1 MATVAGF
8 APRSGSGPNVKKQ
21 VEQDAKMK
29 LAWGSGARLS
39 ILAAVV
45 AGLGL
50 SACGGGDSKSPAA
63 LPPPPEVGV
72 VTVAPGRADLAA
84 ELPGRLEAFRVAQ
97 VRARAAGI
105 LQKRLFTEGSDVKA
119 GQPLFEID
127 PAPYRA
133 TLASAQAQ
141 LARAEANLTQAQ
153 ALADRYAPLAKTQA
167 VSQQEALNAQA
178 AAQQAKADVAAGKA
192 AVQTAQIN
200 LGYSAVTAPIA
211 GRIGRALV
219 TEGALVG
226 QGEATPLAVVQQIDK
241 LYVNFTQSAAE
252 VMRLRQALADG
263 KLQSLG
269 KDAAKVQVLMEDGSV
284 YAQPGKLL
292 FSDLSVDAA
301 TGQITLRAELPNP
314 KGLLLPGLYVRVRL
328 AQAEVADA
336 VWLPQQAVARGA
348 TGESVLVVAD
358 DGSVSARPVK
368 LGPAQDGK
376 ALILSGLKAGEKV
389 IVDGLQRAK
398 AGGKARP
405 VPWSPAGS
413 APAAAPASAASKG

>member
-1 MATVAGF
+1 MTAAWRGVART
-8 APRSGSGPNVKKQ
+8 AV
-21 VEQDAKMK
+21 
-29 LAWGSGARLS
+29 WG
-39 ILAAVV
+39 AA
-45 AGLGL
+45 LGL
-50 SACGGGDSKSPAA
+50 VLSGCGQSSSAPGVQAA
-63 LPPPPEVGV
+63 PPPPEVGV

-119 GQPLFEID
+119 GQALFEID
-127 PAPYRA
+127 AAPYRA
-133 TLASAQAQ
+133 ALASAQAQ
-141 LARAEANLTQAQ
+141 LARAEANLVQAQ

-178 AAQQAKADVAAGKA
+178 AALQAKADVAAGKA

-200 LGYSAVTAPIA
+200 LGYAAVTSPIA

-226 QGEATPLAVVQQIDK
+226 QGEATPLAVVQQVDK

-263 KLQSLG
+263 KLQSAG
-269 KDAAKVQVLMEDGSV
+269 KDAAKVQVLLEDGSV

-292 FSDLSVDAA
+292 FSDLSVDAS

-328 AQAEVADA
+328 AQAEVDGA

-348 TGESVLVVAD
+348 TGESVLVVAE

-376 ALILSGLKAGEKV
+376 ALVLSGLKAGEKV
-389 IVDGLQRAK
+389 VVDGLQKTK

-405 VPWSPAGS
+405 VAWAPAGS
-413 APAAAPASAASKG
+413 APAPASAASR

>member
-1 MATVAGF
+1 M
-8 APRSGSGPNVKKQ
+8 N
-21 VEQDAKMK
+21 
-29 LAWGSGARLS
+29 LAWGKGARLGAMVVLGAS
-39 ILAAVV
+39 LGSLLA
-45 AGLGL
+45 G
-50 SACGGGDSKSPAA
+50 CGQSSSPAA
-63 LPPPPEVGV
+63 PAAPPPPEVGV
-72 VTVAPGRADLAA
+72 ITVTPERADLAA
-84 ELPGRLEAFRVAQ
+84 ELPGRLEAYRVAQ

-127 PAPYRA
+127 AAPYRA

-167 VSQQEALNAQA
+167 VSAQEALNALA
-178 AAQQAKADVAAGKA
+178 SAQQAKADVAVGKA

-200 LGYSAVTAPIA
+200 LGYATVTAPIA

-226 QGEATPLAVVQQIDK
+226 QGEATQLAVVQQIDK

-252 VMRLRQALADG
+252 VMRLRQALAAG
-263 KLQSLG
+263 KLQRAG
-269 KDAAKVQVLMEDGSV
+269 KDAAQVQVLMEDGSV
-284 YAQPGKLL
+284 YPQTGKLL

-314 KGLLLPGLYVRVRL
+314 AGALLPGLYVRVRL
-328 AQAEVADA
+328 AQAEVSSA
-336 VWLPQQAVARGA
+336 VWLPQQAVSRGVSGD
-348 TGESVLVVAD
+348 TVLVVAD

-368 LGPAQDGK
+368 LGPAQGGR
-376 ALILSGLKAGEKV
+376 ALVLEGLKTGEKV
-389 IVDGLQRAK
+389 VVDGLQKTR

-405 VPWSPAGS
+405 VPWAPAGPAS
-413 APAAAPASAASKG
+413 APAAAPASAASR